1 MYNTMIT
8 TYLSH
13 NWKSVIFDHFP
24 KVKTQGELIL
34 KTVTFTLSCCVSG
47 HFPPV
52 SDSVFYLLLRG
63 TLSDTEGSTV
73 VPPRQV
79 CSFSG

>member
-1 MYNTMIT
+1 MYNTMIM
-8 TYLSH
+8 TYVSH

-34 KTVTFTLSCCVSG
+34 KAVTFTLSCCVSG

-73 VPPRQV
+73 VPPLQV
-79 CSFSG
+79 FSFSG

>member
-63 TLSDTEGSTV
+63 TLSDMEGSTV
-73 VPPRQV
+73 VPPLQV
-79 CSFSG
+79 FSFSG